1 MLNFTFRLGKDFK
14 EDTTV
19 TQTFVDLM
27 NTLVENS
34 NKVWYSINYNIE
46 REELFTIDADFIPEL
61 LNDTLAASNA
71 FEDYEN
77 KRPEFDRFVDEFLKA
92 QEKAKFREITA
103 TEVMEAAQKLANY
116 GNNMINDLTYVIFHS
131 PDYLIPSYIPDH
143 YSLAEAIDFLH
154 YICLCYYYDETEK
167 NISSVDRGL
176 SIRIIKWY

>member
-46 REELFTIDADFIPEL
+46 CEELFTIDADFIPEL

-77 KRPEFDRFVDEFLKA
+77 KRPEFDRLVSEYLKV
-92 QEKAKFREITA
+92 QEKLKFREA
-103 TEVMEAAQKLANY
+103 TEEEAMNAARELAKF
-116 GNNMINDLTYVIFHS
+116 GNAMIEDLRKDGIDNTHV
-131 PDYLIPSYIPDH
+131 YLLPKEYDD
-143 YSLAEAIDFLH
+143 YSLLAAIDFLR

-167 NISSVDRGL
+167 HISPVDRGL
-176 SIRIIKWY
+176 SIRIIKWC